1 MTRVVPGVM
10 LLSALLAFAA
20 RPAAQSSP
28 PTQARSG
35 ASAPSAESA
44 LSKRVS
50 LDLKA
55 MAPRDAFKVIANAI
69 GYTAEVAPDVS
80 TPVDIVVG
88 NISARTALNT
98 ICESIGCTWR
108 ASGTVI
114 HVEKAGQGMIVGM
127 RLVPAT
133 RANKVEARSAGIVKL
148 RRLMDQVLP
157 ADMKFEHAP
166 LAEVAARLG
175 KATGFEVTLAGA
187 HPGETFS
194 GDLGGRPFSAALKAI
209 GEQLEGTVATITIA
223 GRKGTGA
230 PSIKILMKPV
240 VRKPRK

>member
-1 MTRVVPGVM
+1 MVAVVT

-20 RPAAQSSP
+20 PSAAQSP
-28 PTQARSG
+28 PTT
-35 ASAPSAESA
+35 SAPARAAAPSDQSA
-44 LSKRVS
+44 LNKRVS

-55 MAPRDAFKVIANAI
+55 MAPPDAFKVIATAI
-69 GYTAEVAPDVS
+69 GYTAEVAPDVA

-98 ICESIGCTWR
+98 ICESIGCTWQ

-114 HVEKAGQGMIVGM
+114 HVEKTGHGTTVVTRGTAQ
-127 RLVPAT
+127 
-133 RANKVEARSAGIVKL
+133 RANEVEARSAGIVEL

-157 ADMKFEHAP
+157 ADMKFDHAP
-166 LAEVAARLG
+166 LAEVAARLS
-175 KATGFEVTLAGA
+175 KATGFEITLMGTR
-187 HPGETFS
+187 PDETFS
-194 GDLGGRPFSAALKAI
+194 ADLGGRPFSAALKTI
-209 GEQLEGTVATITIA
+209 REQLDGTVATGIMI
-223 GRKGTGA
+223 GRNGPGTP

>member
-1 MTRVVPGVM
+1 MN
-10 LLSALLAFAA
+10 
-20 RPAAQSSP
+20 
-28 PTQARSG
+28 
-35 ASAPSAESA
+35 
-44 LSKRVS
+44 KRVS

-98 ICESIGCTWR
+98 ICESIGCTWQ

-114 HVEKAGQGMIVGM
+114 HVEKAGHGST
-127 RLVPAT
+127 LVTRRGPAT
-133 RANKVEARSAGIVKL
+133 RAKEVEARSAGVAEL

-157 ADMKFEHAP
+157 ADMKFEHVP
-166 LAEVAARLG
+166 LAEVAERLS
-175 KATGFEVTLAGA
+175 KATGFEITLTGA
-187 HPGETFS
+187 RSDETFS
-194 GDLGGRPFSAALKAI
+194 GDLGGRPFSAALKTI
-209 GEQLEGTVATITIA
+209 SEQLDGKVAIIT

-230 PSIKILMKPV
+230 TSIKIQMKA

>member
-1 MTRVVPGVM
+1 MTRVVPGVT

-20 RPAAQSSP
+20 PSAAQSPP
-28 PTQARSG
+28 PTT
-35 ASAPSAESA
+35 SAPARAAAPSDQSA
-44 LSKRVS
+44 LNKRVS

-69 GYTAEVAPDVS
+69 GDTAEVAPDVS

-98 ICESIGCTWR
+98 ICESIGCTWQ

-114 HVEKAGQGMIVGM
+114 RVAKAEGSMVGM
-127 RLVPAT
+127 PRR
-133 RANKVEARSAGIVKL
+133 RASRADEVEARSAGVAEL

-157 ADMKFEHAP
+157 ADVKFEHVP
-166 LAEVAARLG
+166 LAEVAVRLS
-175 KATGFEVTLAGA
+175 KATGFEVTLVGTR
-187 HPGETFS
+187 PGETFS

-209 GEQLEGTVATITIA
+209 GEQLEGTAATITIS
-223 GRKGTGA
+223 GRKDTGA
-230 PSIKILMKPV
+230 PSIKIQV
-240 VRKPRK
+240 AAIRKPRK

>member
-1 MTRVVPGVM
+1 MTRVIPGVV

-20 RPAAQSSP
+20 PSA
-28 PTQARSG
+28 ARSSLRAWARSR
-35 ASAPSAESA
+35 ASAPSAETA
-44 LSKRVS
+44 LNKRVS
-50 LDLKA
+50 LDLKV

-80 TPVDIVVG
+80 TPVDIVIG

-114 HVEKAGQGMIVGM
+114 HVEKAGH
-127 RLVPAT
+127 AT
-133 RANKVEARSAGIVKL
+133 TVVTRRGAVQRANEVDARSAGVAEL

-166 LAEVAARLG
+166 LADVAARLS
-175 KATGFEVTLAGA
+175 KATGFEITLAGA
-187 HPGETFS
+187 PPGQTFS

-209 GEQLEGTVATITIA
+209 GEQLEGTVATITIS

-230 PSIKILMKPV
+230 PSIKILMEAI
-240 VRKPRK
+240 RKPRK